1 MDLIWTDEQQMLR
14 RAVHDVCEKH
24 STTDIV
30 RALEDDPVGFRREMW
45 DELARMDLCG
55 LLIPEEFGGIGGSM
69 LDVAVVYEE
78 FGRALASSPH
88 WASAVLCAT
97 AILLGGTEEQ
107 KKQWL
112 PKIATGE
119 VVLAPASMEPDGAE
133 GIERIATRAEAGRLT
148 GTKMLVPF
156 ASSAAALLV
165 VARDTEGVGL
175 WLVEVE
181 QTSIE
186 QTKTM
191 AADASYL
198 VTLDGSPGERVGT
211 ATEET
216 WERALT
222 GSLIPL
228 AAYAMGGAQRAHELA
243 VDYAKERVQF
253 GKPIGSFQG
262 VAHPLAEMAAE
273 IEGGR
278 ILVYEAAWAHENG
291 RNAAPLAAMAKL
303 FCADVFRKTSMVGQ
317 QTFGGIGFTR
327 EVDMQLYFRRAKQ
340 LELLWGEPAMLEELI
355 AAAELDAPEPY
366 VTTEVGGRESSALD
380 LDSLQTP
387 PPHELEHV
395 KQ

>member
-1 MDLIWTDEQQMLR
+1 MDLIWTDEQKMLGQ
-14 RAVHDVCEKH
+14 AVREVCEKH

-30 RALEDDPVGFRREMW
+30 RELEDDPVGFRREMW

-55 LLIPEEFGGIGGSM
+55 LLVPEEFGGIGGSM
-69 LDVAVVYEE
+69 LDVALVYEE

-88 WASAVLCAT
+88 WASSVLCTT
-97 AILLGGTEEQ
+97 AILLGGTDEQ
-107 KKQWL
+107 KKEWL
-112 PKIATGE
+112 PRIASGE
-119 VVLAPASMEPDGAE
+119 AILAPAFFEPESAE
-133 GIERIATRAEAGRLT
+133 GIEKSATRAEAGKVT

-165 VARDTEGVGL
+165 VARDAEGIGL
-175 WLVEVE
+175 WLVDPAE
-181 QTSIE
+181 TSIE
-186 QTKTM
+186 QTRTM
-191 AADASYL
+191 ASDASYL

-211 ATEET
+211 ATEEA
-216 WERALT
+216 WDRALT
-222 GSLIPL
+222 ASLIPL

-243 VDYAKERVQF
+243 VGYAKEREQF

-278 ILVYEAAWAHENG
+278 TIVYEAAWAHDNG

-303 FCADVFRKTSMVGQ
+303 FCADVFRKTTMVGQ
-317 QTFGGIGFTR
+317 QTFGGIGFTT

-340 LELLWGEPAMLEELI
+340 LELLWGEPAFLEERI

-366 VTTEVGGRESSALD
+366 LTTEVGGR
-380 LDSLQTP
+380 
-387 PPHELEHV
+387 
-395 KQ
+395 